1 MSRVTEE
8 QMAASDSCDH
18 DWQVKGMR
26 RECNKCHVGELI
38 MDMDTAKNKDKTVRW
53 DGGVSELSTKVLAK
67 LGLLTNEPTPWDEGH
82 VAAEDGAKHWQNP
95 YSGPD
100 EKILSFH
107 YWYAGWCAGRK
118 AGDK

>member
-38 MDMDTAKNKDKTVRW
+38 MDMDTAKSKDKAVGW
-53 DGGVSELSTKVLAK
+53 
-67 LGLLTNEPTPWDEGH
+67 TPWDEGH